1 LGFLASVAL
10 SIWASKPITTALP
23 FAVLKKKKP
32 PSSSSL
38 SIASLS
44 ESSPRPGIASLS
56 ESSPKPE
63 ISTLGC

>member
-1 LGFLASVAL
+1 MAYVSMESSSNCVDLGFLASVAL
-10 SIWASKPITTALP
+10 LIWASKPITTALP

-32 PSSSSL
+32 SSSS
-38 SIASLS
+38 S
-44 ESSPRPGIASLS
+44 IASLS